1 MQKYCSGRTILYFVV
16 LLLSLYVIYNLFFVK
31 NTNQQT
37 VPLNQVI
44 DEVKKKEVNK
54 ITVNGQNLQIVLKNG
69 NLQKSAIEQQSSF
82 VQILKD
88 ANINLDAV
96 QLDIKSTSSN
106 SIWIAVLSGVL
117 PVLLIAGFIY
127 FMLRS
132 AQAGNNRAMSFGQSR
147 ARLLGIGQSRVKF
160 SDIAGLLEPKQ
171 ELWEIVEFLKSPQK
185 FKKLGAEIPK
195 GVLLVGPPGTGKT
208 LLARAVAGEAQVPFF
223 SISASEFVEMFV
235 GVGAARVRDMFDKAK
250 RNAPAI
256 IFIDELDAIGRLRGA
271 GLGGSN
277 DEREQTLNQI
287 LVEMDGFETD
297 TNVII
302 MAATN
307 RPDVLDPAL
316 LRPGRF
322 DRRIVLDL
330 PDFKERLDILN
341 IYVKNKPLAGNIH
354 LEKIARSSIG
364 FSGADLKN
372 LANEAAILAARRN
385 QKKLEMHDLE
395 DAIEKVMLGPE
406 RKSRVLSKKEK
417 EITAFHEAGH
427 AVVAHVLP
435 DCDPVH
441 KISIISRGM
450 ALGYTWNL
458 PSEDS
463 HLYSKSKFEDDIASF
478 LAGRIAE
485 KIKFH
490 EITTGAENDLR
501 RVTKLA
507 RKMVTDF
514 GMSEKLGPETFGE
527 REEMTFLGKEL
538 AEQKTYSEK
547 VAAEID
553 DEVAKIIRIAEKK
566 SNAVLLKYRSV
577 WEKIAKTLLE
587 KETMYA
593 DEFNKFFPKSL
604 AKK

>member
-235 GVGAARVRDMFDKAK
+235 GVGAARVRDMFDNAK

-271 GLGGSN
+271 GLGGSH

-322 DRRIVLDL
+322 DRRIL
-330 PDFKERLDILN
+330 LN
-341 IYVKNKPLAGNIH
+341 
-354 LEKIARSSIG
+354 
-364 FSGADLKN
+364 
-372 LANEAAILAARRN
+372 
-385 QKKLEMHDLE
+385 
-395 DAIEKVMLGPE
+395 
-406 RKSRVLSKKEK
+406 
-417 EITAFHEAGH
+417 
-427 AVVAHVLP
+427 
-435 DCDPVH
+435 
-441 KISIISRGM
+441 
-450 ALGYTWNL
+450 
-458 PSEDS
+458 
-463 HLYSKSKFEDDIASF
+463 
-478 LAGRIAE
+478 
-485 KIKFH
+485 
-490 EITTGAENDLR
+490 
-501 RVTKLA
+501 
-507 RKMVTDF
+507 
-514 GMSEKLGPETFGE
+514 
-527 REEMTFLGKEL
+527 
-538 AEQKTYSEK
+538 
-547 VAAEID
+547 
-553 DEVAKIIRIAEKK
+553 
-566 SNAVLLKYRSV
+566 
-577 WEKIAKTLLE
+577 
-587 KETMYA
+587 
-593 DEFNKFFPKSL
+593 FPYF
-604 AKK
+604 